1 VDRWNAVLD
10 SHGVE
15 FRFTLPHRFFNRNIG
30 TSAGISVTPQGAVIP
45 EAEWNAKRGDWLPT
59 GTDQAFIGALMN
71 RVTEPGKIAAWIAP
85 PVRGIDGKPW
95 DYEYVR
101 FN

>member
-1 VDRWNAVLD
+1 MNPSGDV
-10 SHGVE
+10 
-15 FRFTLPHRFFNRNIG
+15 
-30 TSAGISVTPQGAVIP
+30 ISDY
-45 EAEWNAKRGDWLPT
+45 EWKARLGKWLPT
-59 GTDQAFIGALMN
+59 DEDFSFVRTLMN

-85 PVRGIDGKPW
+85 PMRGIDGKPW

>member
-1 VDRWNAVLD
+1 VFVG
-10 SHGVE
+10 S
-15 FRFTLPHRFFNRNIG
+15 
-30 TSAGISVTPQGAVIP
+30 
-45 EAEWNAKRGDWLPT
+45 
-59 GTDQAFIGALMN
+59 LMN

-85 PVRGIDGKPW
+85 PVRGINGKPW